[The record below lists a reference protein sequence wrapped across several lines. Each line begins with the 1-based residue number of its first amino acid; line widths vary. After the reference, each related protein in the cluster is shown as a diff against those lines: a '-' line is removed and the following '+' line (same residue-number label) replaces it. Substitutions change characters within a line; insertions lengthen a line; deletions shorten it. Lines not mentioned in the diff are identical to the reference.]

1 VTGETLMASTES
13 LRFEPKKILC
23 AVDLTPASAEVLQWA
38 RLFGEA
44 YEAKL
49 DVVHADYV
57 EYPPY
62 MLPAQAEQ
70 LSAESQTR
78 RAELKRHLGVL
89 VRDAIGAVSAA
100 ELAIL
105 DGRPAEALLRRA
117 ASNSPDLIVI
127 GSHGPGGFSRLR
139 LGSVAEHV
147 IRTSS
152 TPTLVARTRAARQ
165 TPKIER
171 VLCPV
176 NFDPEGRRSLQV
188 AAGVAQAF
196 RAKLTVVHAVDE
208 PHLDLEAKHR
218 ELCQWVPAEIRKQ
231 CALVEAVRHGNPAE
245 QILLAAREQ
254 SADLIVL
261 GAARRPFLELAI
273 LGGTAERVLRHAE
286 SAVLV
291 LPLKAEAAT

>member
-1 VTGETLMASTES
+1 MASTES
-13 LRFEPKKILC
+13 LRFEPRKVLC

-38 RLFGEA
+38 RLFVEA
-44 YEAKL
+44 YQAKL

-57 EYPPY
+57 DYPPY
-62 MLPAQAEQ
+62 MLPGQAGQ

-78 RAELKRHLGVL
+78 QEELKRHLAEL
-89 VRDAIGAVSAA
+89 VRDAIGKLPAP

-105 DGRPAEALLRRA
+105 DGHPAEALLRRA
-117 ASNSPDLIVI
+117 GSNSPDLIVI
-127 GSHGPGGFSRLR
+127 GSHGHGGFSRLR
-139 LGSVAEHV
+139 LGSVAEHM
-147 IRTSS
+147 IRTSP
-152 TPTLVARTRAARQ
+152 TPTLVARTRADRQ
-165 TPKIER
+165 IPKIER

-176 NFDPEGRRSLQV
+176 SFDPEARRSLQV
-188 AAGVAQAF
+188 AAGVAQKF
-196 RAKLTVVHAVDE
+196 RAKLAVVHAVDE

-218 ELCQWVPAEIRKQ
+218 ELCQWVPDEVRKQ
-231 CALVEAVRHGNPAE
+231 CAVVEAVRHGNPAE

-273 LGGTAERVLRHAE
+273 LGDTAERVLRHAE

-291 LPLKAEAAT
+291 LPSKVEAAT